1 MRLEIEVG
9 GKSQKACDIL
19 SHAEE
24 LRVDSLDDERKQ
36 WFLSK
41 GVTYMCFRMMIWGFM
56 EDKWEAERTAVVQ

>member
-1 MRLEIEVG
+1 MRLEMEVG

-24 LRVDSLDDERKQ
+24 LRVDSSGDERKQ

-41 GVTYMCFRMMIWGFM
+41 GVTDYMCVL
-56 EDKWEAERTAVVQ
+56 E